1 MPADRP
7 AWAYFDTSVLVKCY
21 VAEQGTPEAVNLIG
35 RHGVLSSAL
44 APIEVTSALRR
55 QEATGGLTRRQ
66 RDRALCASGRIAPT
80 GLCWNWTPMR

>member
-1 MPADRP
+1 M
-7 AWAYFDTSVLVKCY
+7 TLVLVKRY
-21 VAEQGTPEAVNLIG
+21 AAEQGTPEALSLTS
-35 RHGVLSSAL
+35 RHAVLASAL